1 MRRAGFTLIEL
12 MLVLAILAMMVA
24 LVAPALARSSRAR
37 NLEQEALRLV
47 ALTEY
52 ARDEAVSQGVSMAVY
67 VDTQSQRYGMEP
79 ASGTS
84 GVTVRKDFTVREDL
98 HFEEPK
104 TVSTSATPKKDGH
117 VIIYNPEGVPES
129 SSIDY
134 LTITD
139 QNGESKSVM
148 RSADGYGYELAK
160 EAIK

>member
-24 LVAPALARSSRAR
+24 LVAPALAKSSRAR

-52 ARDEAVSQGVSMAVY
+52 ARDEAVSHGVSMSIY
-67 VDTQSQRYGMEP
+67 VEVQSQKYGMEP
-79 ASGTS
+79 SSGASGVES
-84 GVTVRKDFTVREDL
+84 RKDFTLREDL
-98 HFEEPK
+98 HFEELK
-104 TVSTSATPKKDGH
+104 TTGTGKKESR
-117 VIIYNPEGVPES
+117 VITYNPEGVPDV

-139 QNGESKSVM
+139 RNGESKSVM
-148 RSADGYGYELAK
+148 RAADGYGYELAK